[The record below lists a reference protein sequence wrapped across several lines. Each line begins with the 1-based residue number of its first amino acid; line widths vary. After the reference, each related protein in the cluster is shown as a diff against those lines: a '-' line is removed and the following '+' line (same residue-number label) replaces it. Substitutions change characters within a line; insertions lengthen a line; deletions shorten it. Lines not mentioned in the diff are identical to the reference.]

1 MADYGLTPQGPNIKR
16 LDVIL
21 EEMHSGLSE
30 KWGVNT
36 RQNPESLL
44 NHLLTNVADAI
55 ADLWEFGEAVYFSQ
69 YPATAEGRSLDNA
82 AQYGGS
88 TREAAAKSYY
98 PIHCTG
104 KDGTKLAAGTRIS
117 SATNPTTY
125 LSITDTREISRTS
138 FNRACIKI
146 ASLGTESVYTVAIN
160 GAVFSYME
168 ATIALVSPG
177 ASSSG
182 GGGGSTYVLP
192 VATATR
198 LGGVKIGK
206 GISVAADGTITA
218 STSGVSPDDMASTE
232 DTESMLD
239 EVFPSE
245 DENP

>member
-125 LSITDTREISRTS
+125 P
-138 FNRACIKI
+138 RA
-146 ASLGTESVYTVAIN
+146 GTPLYCCQSKKACLDFDERGERPIRYQ
-160 GAVFSYME
+160 E
-168 ATIALVSPG
+168 A
-177 ASSSG
+177 
-182 GGGGSTYVLP
+182 
-192 VATATR
+192 
-198 LGGVKIGK
+198 
-206 GISVAADGTITA
+206 
-218 STSGVSPDDMASTE
+218 
-232 DTESMLD
+232 
-239 EVFPSE
+239 
-245 DENP
+245 

>member
-160 GAVFSYME
+160 GAVFSY
-168 ATIALVSPG
+168 SP
-177 ASSSG
+177 
-182 GGGGSTYVLP
+182 T
-192 VATATR
+192 
-198 LGGVKIGK
+198 
-206 GISVAADGTITA
+206 AADTLGA
-218 STSGVSPDDMASTE
+218 ERHRGGHHRREVHG
-232 DTESMLD
+232 LRGRD
-239 EVFPSE
+239 E
-245 DENP
+245 

>member
-104 KDGTKLAAGTRIS
+104 KDGTKLAAG
-117 SATNPTTY
+117 
-125 LSITDTREISRTS
+125 
-138 FNRACIKI
+138 K
-146 ASLGTESVYTVAIN
+146 V
-160 GAVFSYME
+160 
-168 ATIALVSPG
+168 
-177 ASSSG
+177 
-182 GGGGSTYVLP
+182 
-192 VATATR
+192 
-198 LGGVKIGK
+198 
-206 GISVAADGTITA
+206 
-218 STSGVSPDDMASTE
+218 
-232 DTESMLD
+232 
-239 EVFPSE
+239 
-245 DENP
+245 

>member
-117 SATNPTTY
+117 SAYHGHERNQPY
-125 LSITDTREISRTS
+125 VVQSCLHQNRVPRNRECLHRSHQWR
-138 FNRACIKI
+138 
-146 ASLGTESVYTVAIN
+146 G
-160 GAVFSYME
+160 VF
-168 ATIALVSPG
+168 L
-177 ASSSG
+177 
-182 GGGGSTYVLP
+182 
-192 VATATR
+192 
-198 LGGVKIGK
+198 
-206 GISVAADGTITA
+206 
-218 STSGVSPDDMASTE
+218 
-232 DTESMLD
+232 
-239 EVFPSE
+239 
-245 DENP
+245 

>member
-88 TREAAAKSYY
+88 TRGAAAKSCC
-98 PIHCTG
+98 PIHSCG
-104 KDGTKLAAGTRIS
+104 QGRHEAGRRYEDFLRDEPD
-117 SATNPTTY
+117 N
-125 LSITDTREISRTS
+125 LSEYHGHERNQPYIVQSCLHQNRVPRNRECLHRSHQWR
-138 FNRACIKI
+138 
-146 ASLGTESVYTVAIN
+146 G
-160 GAVFSYME
+160 VF
-168 ATIALVSPG
+168 L
-177 ASSSG
+177 
-182 GGGGSTYVLP
+182 
-192 VATATR
+192 
-198 LGGVKIGK
+198 
-206 GISVAADGTITA
+206 
-218 STSGVSPDDMASTE
+218 
-232 DTESMLD
+232 
-239 EVFPSE
+239 
-245 DENP
+245 

>member
-88 TREAAAKSYY
+88 DSLYGQGRHEAGRRYEDFLRDEPDNLSEYHGHERNQPYIVQSCLHQNRVPRNRERLHRS
-98 PIHCTG
+98 HQWCG
-104 KDGTKLAAGTRIS
+104 
-117 SATNPTTY
+117 
-125 LSITDTREISRTS
+125 
-138 FNRACIKI
+138 
-146 ASLGTESVYTVAIN
+146 
-160 GAVFSYME
+160 VF
-168 ATIALVSPG
+168 L
-177 ASSSG
+177 
-182 GGGGSTYVLP
+182 
-192 VATATR
+192 
-198 LGGVKIGK
+198 
-206 GISVAADGTITA
+206 
-218 STSGVSPDDMASTE
+218 
-232 DTESMLD
+232 
-239 EVFPSE
+239 
-245 DENP
+245 

>member
-104 KDGTKLAAGTRIS
+104 KDGTKLAAGMGAIMRTANRGEWKHWY
-117 SATNPTTY
+117 NGCV
-125 LSITDTREISRTS
+125 LSGFVIKADKIEAW
-138 FNRACIKI
+138 NRRVC
-146 ASLGTESVYTVAIN
+146 
-160 GAVFSYME
+160 
-168 ATIALVSPG
+168 
-177 ASSSG
+177 
-182 GGGGSTYVLP
+182 
-192 VATATR
+192 
-198 LGGVKIGK
+198 
-206 GISVAADGTITA
+206 
-218 STSGVSPDDMASTE
+218 DD
-232 DTESMLD
+232 
-239 EVFPSE
+239 
-245 DENP
+245 N

>member
-104 KDGTKLAAGTRIS
+104 KDGTKLAAGTEDFLR
-117 SATNPTTY
+117 NEPDN
-125 LSITDTREISRTS
+125 LSEHHGRKGDQPHVVQPCLHQDCVPRNRECLHRSHQWR
-138 FNRACIKI
+138 
-146 ASLGTESVYTVAIN
+146 G
-160 GAVFSYME
+160 VF
-168 ATIALVSPG
+168 L
-177 ASSSG
+177 
-182 GGGGSTYVLP
+182 
-192 VATATR
+192 
-198 LGGVKIGK
+198 
-206 GISVAADGTITA
+206 
-218 STSGVSPDDMASTE
+218 
-232 DTESMLD
+232 
-239 EVFPSE
+239 
-245 DENP
+245 